1 MAHIY
6 DYAIIGSGL
15 TGLSIAAALSRE
27 TKNIVLLE
35 GLDNSGGSNKQ
46 INFPTGPINNGIRF
60 VPDSVLSEKA
70 LGFLENLLGQKV
82 IADVSDEAPV
92 TYDSGNFKT
101 FLGFGDNPPAF
112 WEELSYFTSSK
123 RIDLQLQP
131 FQWAQMLME
140 QFKGDFTPRSY
151 VTKFHQEGERVTSVT
166 VNGSKT
172 IHAQNFIFA
181 GTVRDLS
188 ILLPE
193 DSISVRARSK
203 LGKNNYWT
211 ALCLDICHSKAVTE
225 STAMHVLNG
234 TTQDEIGP
242 CAGRFMPAVEVD
254 GKQLQASQ
262 WITFIETEVT
272 DDSEVVGMALKK
284 IKRQI
289 KRAYPE
295 ALDDVRLE
303 RIFVAPYIAGNGD
316 LKLSANQTIPSLQN
330 LWVASST
337 LNEQKNLVG
346 SLLQAEMIIASLGF
360 KVEQTAA
367 SEAPAEEFSE
377 ATM

>member
-1 MAHIY
+1 
-6 DYAIIGSGL
+6 
-15 TGLSIAAALSRE
+15 
-27 TKNIVLLE
+27 
-35 GLDNSGGSNKQ
+35 
-46 INFPTGPINNGIRF
+46 
-60 VPDSVLSEKA
+60 
-70 LGFLENLLGQKV
+70 LGQNV
-82 IADVSDEAPV
+82 IADVSEEAPI

-101 FLGFGDNPPAF
+101 FLGFGENPPAF

-123 RIDLQLQP
+123 RIDLALQP
-131 FQWAQMLME
+131 FQWTQMLME
-140 QFKGDFTPRSY
+140 KFTGEFMPRSY

-181 GTVRDLS
+181 GSVRDLAL
-188 ILLPE
+188 LLPE
-193 DSISVRARSK
+193 EAISQRARVK

-254 GKQLQASQ
+254 GNMIQASQ
-262 WITFIETEVT
+262 WITFMETEVT
-272 DDSEVVGMALKK
+272 DDSEAVGMTLKK

-295 ALDDVRLE
+295 ALDDVKLE
-303 RIFVAPYIAGNGD
+303 RIFVSPYIAGNGD
-316 LKLSANQTIPSLQN
+316 LKLSANKTIPSLEN
-330 LWVASST
+330 LWVASAPLS
-337 LNEQKNLVG
+337 EQKNLVG
-346 SLLQAEMIIASLGF
+346 SLLQAEMIVASLGF
-360 KVEQTAA
+360 KVEETATL
-367 SEAPAEEFSE
+367 EAPAEEFSE
-377 ATM
+377 ASL

>member
-27 TKNIVLLE
+27 TKNVVLL
-35 GLDNSGGSNKQ
+35 DGSDHSAGANKQ
-46 INFPTGPINNGIRF
+46 INSPVGPINNGLRF

-70 LGFLENLLGQKV
+70 LGFLGNLLGQNV
-82 IADVSDEAPV
+82 IADVSEEAPI

-101 FLGFGDNPPAF
+101 FLGFGENPPAF

-123 RIDLQLQP
+123 RIDLALQP
-131 FQWAQMLME
+131 FQWTQMLME
-140 QFKGDFTPRSY
+140 KFTGEFMPRSY

-181 GTVRDLS
+181 GSVRDLAL
-188 ILLPE
+188 LLPE
-193 DSISVRARSK
+193 EAISQRARVK

-254 GKQLQASQ
+254 GNMIQASQ
-262 WITFIETEVT
+262 WITFMETEVT
-272 DDSEVVGMALKK
+272 DDSEAVGMTLKK

-295 ALDDVRLE
+295 ALDDVKLE
-303 RIFVAPYIAGNGD
+303 RIFVSPYIAGNGD
-316 LKLSANQTIPSLQN
+316 LKLSANKTIPSLEN
-330 LWVASST
+330 LWVASAPLS
-337 LNEQKNLVG
+337 EQKNLVG
-346 SLLQAEMIIASLGF
+346 SLLQAEMIVASLGF
-360 KVEQTAA
+360 KVEETATL
-367 SEAPAEEFSE
+367 EAPAEEFSE
-377 ATM
+377 ASL